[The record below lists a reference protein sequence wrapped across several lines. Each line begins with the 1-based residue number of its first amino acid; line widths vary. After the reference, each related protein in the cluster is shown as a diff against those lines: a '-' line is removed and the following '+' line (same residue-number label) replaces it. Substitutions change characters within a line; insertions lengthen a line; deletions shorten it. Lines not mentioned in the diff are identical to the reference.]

1 MIVTAVGLVVL
12 IALTL
17 IDPSPGITDNSS
29 NPAILPLLFFPVALI
44 SLVLVHS
51 GRGRDA
57 DVQLNL
63 TMVAIAIKFL
73 LPSLLAVIW
82 FAVLKNSSY
91 KDVLLFF
98 IVYLS
103 FGITTVLLILR
114 RLRNQP

>member
-1 MIVTAVGLVVL
+1 MIVTAVGIAVL
-12 IALTL
+12 IVLTL
-17 IDPSPGITDNSS
+17 ITPAFGDTDSQA
-29 NPAILPLLFFPVALI
+29 NPAILPLLFFPVSVV
-44 SLVLVHS
+44 SLLLVHS
-51 GRGRDA
+51 GKGREA

-63 TMVAIAIKFL
+63 TMAAIGIKFL
-73 LPSLLAVIW
+73 LPSLLALIW

-91 KDVLLFF
+91 KDILLFF